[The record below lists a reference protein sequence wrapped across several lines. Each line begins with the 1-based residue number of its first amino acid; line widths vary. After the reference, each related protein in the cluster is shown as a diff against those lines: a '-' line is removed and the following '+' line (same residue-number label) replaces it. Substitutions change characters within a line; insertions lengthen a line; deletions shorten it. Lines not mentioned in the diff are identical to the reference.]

1 MCLWSYLSICMYVNI
16 YMCVYGHIHL
26 YVYLTTAAIS
36 ARGSLIPF
44 KNTAGDLY
52 IIYGSIYE
60 YAYLHICTYLF
71 IEYIYMSYIYMYIS
85 SWISVPIQ
93 KNSRW
98 FIIMSMSISSYVFM
112 VIFAYICEYYNHGI
126 YI

>member
-71 IEYIYMSYIYMYIS
+71 IEYIYMSYIYVYQLMDLCSHSKKQQVVYNYVYVHI
-85 SWISVPIQ
+85 
-93 KNSRW
+93 
-98 FIIMSMSISSYVFM
+98 FICVYGH
-112 VIFAYICEYYNHGI
+112 ICI
-126 YI
+126 YM